1 MLSRIPG
8 RGRVRG
14 FTYRWPWLS
23 SYGSVPVRF
32 QSDTIRPHLL
42 GRVSVSSPS
51 PTQNSNALKPNRS
64 LATARPEAIESS
76 SLFSFDHNPFTYTQQ
91 NASSDFLDAQDANPS
106 LIIFP
111 DHLEARPRPIRR
123 SRGIG
128 GDINEMLANLDVC
141 LASAMFDRAGEIVH
155 RIGRLYPSGALEM
168 QDIHNKYLHYL
179 VSHMIYSRNRDLVAH
194 AQKWFE
200 VDLKT
205 EDVAPDAIT
214 YAWMLKM
221 SLRFVHGT
229 RGDRCVR
236 RYWDLCKD
244 DGIEEDV
251 LTVPIL
257 SESELGRLSQVSTWP
272 LYLCPVV
279 EAI

>member
-1 MLSRIPG
+1 
-8 RGRVRG
+8 
-14 FTYRWPWLS
+14 
-23 SYGSVPVRF
+23 
-32 QSDTIRPHLL
+32 
-42 GRVSVSSPS
+42 
-51 PTQNSNALKPNRS
+51 
-64 LATARPEAIESS
+64 
-76 SLFSFDHNPFTYTQQ
+76 
-91 NASSDFLDAQDANPS
+91 
-106 LIIFP
+106 
-111 DHLEARPRPIRR
+111 
-123 SRGIG
+123 
-128 GDINEMLANLDVC
+128 MLANLDVC

-155 RIGRLYPSGALEM
+155 RIGRLYPPGALEM
-168 QDIHNKYLHYL
+168 QDIHNKYLHHL

-221 SLRFVHGT
+221 SLRFVHGM

-257 SESELGRLSQVSTWP
+257 SESELGILSQVSTWP
-272 LYLCPVV
+272 LYMSGCRSDLITLHDRYVHPIFKIPLAWLLVNPRNQWSNL
-279 EAI
+279 